1 MARKLHIGGLDKV
14 GGGKNRNFAAHFG
27 KCCSYG
33 ATLRQPLP
41 SQNRRPKH
49 LKIASLLSP
58 LNLVIPNSPIVRNPY
73 PTRTLSGAKSVPRLP
88 PKRESHPSPC

>member
-1 MARKLHIGGLDKV
+1 M
-14 GGGKNRNFAAHFG
+14 GGKNRNFAAHFG

-73 PTRTLSGAKSVPRLP
+73 PTPHPQR
-88 PKRESHPSPC
+88 REIRPASASET